1 VIKNLREFAI
11 IGVALISVSS
21 LLLAEDSNITNT
33 TTSTSTVTSNN
44 TNNNTNNN
52 TVNSTSSAT
61 NTNNNTNINNTTIS
75 QTTNATNT
83 NNNTNTTTSTSNVTS
98 NITQTQDVTNNSTIA
113 STSVGTNTNVNTNN
127 NTNSSNNVN
136 ANTSTST
143 SSVSTES
150 INQNT
155 NQNTNVNTNQNNSN
169 SVSRNDSTQK
179 VTQRVKSPPPSAIAP
194 SIMSYSQDLC
204 TTGASSAVQ
213 TQFFGISTG
222 RSVRDENCETLKLS
236 KGLYDMGMKVAAVAL
251 LCGESTGKVH
261 RAMKMAGT
269 PCPYNGL
276 IGTEAQAAWDEN
288 QEDRPDWNQ
297 IKKKQSSQEFKAYT
311 KPKFCKKYP
320 THKICTNS

>member
-1 VIKNLREFAI
+1 VIKNLKEFAI

-52 TVNSTSSAT
+52 TITSTSVA
-61 NTNNNTNINNTTIS
+61 TNNNNNVNTSTITTS
-75 QTTNATNT
+75 AT
-83 NNNTNTTTSTSNVTS
+83 NNNTNTTNSTSDVTS
-98 NITQTQDVTNNSTIA
+98 NITQTQNVTNNNTSAIT
-113 STSVGTNTNVNTNN
+113 STSTASNTNLNTNNSSNVNTN
-127 NTNSSNNVN
+127 TSN
-136 ANTSTST
+136 ST

-150 INQNT
+150 VNQNT
-155 NQNTNVNTNQNNSN
+155 NQNTNLNTNNNNST

-179 VTQRVKSPPPSAIAP
+179 VTQRIKTAPPSAIAP

-213 TQFFGISTG
+213 TQFFGVSTG

-288 QEDRPDWNQ
+288 QEDRPDWDQ
-297 IKKKQSSQEFKAYT
+297 VKKEQASHEFKAYT

>member
-1 VIKNLREFAI
+1 
-11 IGVALISVSS
+11 
-21 LLLAEDSNITNT
+21 
-33 TTSTSTVTSNN
+33 VTSNN

-52 TVNSTSSAT
+52 TITSTSVA
-61 NTNNNTNINNTTIS
+61 TNNNNNVNTSTI
-75 QTTNATNT
+75 TTNAT
-83 NNNTNTTTSTSNVTS
+83 NNNTNTTTSTSDVTS
-98 NITQTQDVTNNSTIA
+98 NITQTQNVTNNNTSAIT
-113 STSVGTNTNVNTNN
+113 STSTASNTNLNTNNSSNVNTN
-127 NTNSSNNVN
+127 TSN
-136 ANTSTST
+136 ST

-150 INQNT
+150 VNQNT
-155 NQNTNVNTNQNNSN
+155 NQNTNLNTNNNNST

-179 VTQRVKSPPPSAIAP
+179 VTQRIKTAPPSAIAP

-288 QEDRPDWNQ
+288 QEDRPDWDQ
-297 IKKKQSSQEFKAYT
+297 VKKEQASHEFKAYT

>member
-1 VIKNLREFAI
+1 MIKNLREFAI

-52 TVNSTSSAT
+52 TITSTSVA
-61 NTNNNTNINNTTIS
+61 TNNNNNVNTSTI
-75 QTTNATNT
+75 TTNAT
-83 NNNTNTTTSTSNVTS
+83 NNNTNTTTSTSDVTS
-98 NITQTQDVTNNSTIA
+98 NITQTQNVTNNNTSAIT
-113 STSVGTNTNVNTNN
+113 STSTASNTNLNTNNSSNVNTN
-127 NTNSSNNVN
+127 TSN
-136 ANTSTST
+136 ST

-150 INQNT
+150 VNQNT
-155 NQNTNVNTNQNNSN
+155 NQNTNLNTNNNN
-169 SVSRNDSTQK
+169 NTSVSRNDSTQK
-179 VTQRVKSPPPSAIAP
+179 VTQRIKTAPPSAIAP

-213 TQFFGISTG
+213 TQFFGVSTG

-276 IGTEAQAAWDEN
+276 IGAEAQAAWDEN
-288 QEDRPDWNQ
+288 QEDRPDWDQ
-297 IKKKQSSQEFKAYT
+297 VKKEQASHEFKAYT

>member
-1 VIKNLREFAI
+1 M
-11 IGVALISVSS
+11 
-21 LLLAEDSNITNT
+21 
-33 TTSTSTVTSNN
+33 TSNN

-52 TVNSTSSAT
+52 TITSTSVA
-61 NTNNNTNINNTTIS
+61 TNNNNNVNTSTI
-75 QTTNATNT
+75 TTNAT
-83 NNNTNTTTSTSNVTS
+83 NNNTNTTTSTSDVTS
-98 NITQTQDVTNNSTIA
+98 NITQTQNVTNNNTSAIT
-113 STSVGTNTNVNTNN
+113 STSTASNTNLNTNNSSNVNTN
-127 NTNSSNNVN
+127 TSN
-136 ANTSTST
+136 ST

-150 INQNT
+150 VNQNT
-155 NQNTNVNTNQNNSN
+155 NQNTNLNTNNNNST

-179 VTQRVKSPPPSAIAP
+179 VTQRIKTAPPSAIAP

-213 TQFFGISTG
+213 TQFFGVSTG

-288 QEDRPDWNQ
+288 QEDRPDWDQ
-297 IKKKQSSQEFKAYT
+297 VKKEQASHEFKAYT

>member
-1 VIKNLREFAI
+1 MDDNMQNEYDSEDDIPLLQDLDHLELSKEIKQDAQTSDI
-11 IGVALISVSS
+11 K
-21 LLLAEDSNITNT
+21 TNT
-33 TTSTSTVTSNN
+33 T
-44 TNNNTNNN
+44 
-52 TVNSTSSAT
+52 
-61 NTNNNTNINNTTIS
+61 
-75 QTTNATNT
+75 T
-83 NNNTNTTTSTSNVTS
+83 NNNTNTTTSTSDVTS
-98 NITQTQDVTNNSTIA
+98 NITQTQNVTNNNTSAIT
-113 STSVGTNTNVNTNN
+113 STSTASNTNLNTNNSSNVNTN
-127 NTNSSNNVN
+127 TSN
-136 ANTSTST
+136 ST

-150 INQNT
+150 VNQNT
-155 NQNTNVNTNQNNSN
+155 NQNTNLNTNNNNST

-179 VTQRVKSPPPSAIAP
+179 VTQRIKTAPPSAIAP

-213 TQFFGISTG
+213 TQFFGVSTG

-269 PCPYNGL
+269 PCPYNGQ

-288 QEDRPDWNQ
+288 QEDRPDWDQ
-297 IKKKQSSQEFKAYT
+297 VKKEQASHEFKAYT